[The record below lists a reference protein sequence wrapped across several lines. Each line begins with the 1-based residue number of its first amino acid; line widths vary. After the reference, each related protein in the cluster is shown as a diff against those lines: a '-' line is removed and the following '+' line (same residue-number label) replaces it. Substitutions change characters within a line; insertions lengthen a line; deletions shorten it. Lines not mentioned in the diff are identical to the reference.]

1 MDVRAITIAALALTL
16 GSCSAL
22 HPLPPRVPLPPTV
35 AATLPDVPNKPGAT
49 QPEPPIVPPEC
60 TKDTDCKGD
69 SVCNAQKQCA
79 DPKNASNTVMA
90 WLKVAEEAEK
100 AVQDARNS
108 AKRPA
113 SSNDQPAESQE
124 SRVEENFKR
133 ERRREETVRRAR
145 EQLAQLKAGAFA
157 AAAAG
162 SHKLADNDAAAPA
175 PTESQE
181 SRVDKYLKSLPTGS
195 AVFTAPTEA
204 NQYENFD
211 VTLKLKK
218 RDVDAMLADASK
230 EFPGNIAR
238 GVSNIRM
245 SDRMRAE
252 LIGGDFFPQGDKTL
266 QEQPTSVIE
275 GTTWK
280 WQVHSDRPGKHQLT
294 ARIETLMQIDGKDT
308 WKTIDVA
315 EVSINIKI
323 NGLGWAMD
331 NWKWLATAIV
341 LPLIGWFA
349 KRKFGEGSGDE
360 KPKSPKPKQPPKRK
374 RAA

>member
-1 MDVRAITIAALALTL
+1 MRILEKLRTAGESSQKADPFPSSEDLRRLVILEKQIAALREVGAVTL
-16 GSCSAL
+16 SSSTEKKVSGG
-22 HPLPPRVPLPPTV
+22 HVEPTP
-35 AATLPDVPNKPGAT
+35 AK
-49 QPEPPIVPPEC
+49 PEP
-60 TKDTDCKGD
+60 T
-69 SVCNAQKQCA
+69 
-79 DPKNASNTVMA
+79 
-90 WLKVAEEAEK
+90 
-100 AVQDARNS
+100 
-108 AKRPA
+108 
-113 SSNDQPAESQE
+113 
-124 SRVEENFKR
+124 
-133 ERRREETVRRAR
+133 
-145 EQLAQLKAGAFA
+145 
-157 AAAAG
+157 
-162 SHKLADNDAAAPA
+162 AAP
-175 PTESQE
+175 PPVSTESQE

-230 EFPGNIAR
+230 EFPGDIAR
-238 GVSNIRM
+238 GVSNIHM

-252 LIGGDFFPQGDKTL
+252 LIGSDFSPQGDKTL

-294 ARIETLMQIDGKDT
+294 ARIETLMQIEGKDT

-341 LPLIGWFA
+341 LPLIGWYA